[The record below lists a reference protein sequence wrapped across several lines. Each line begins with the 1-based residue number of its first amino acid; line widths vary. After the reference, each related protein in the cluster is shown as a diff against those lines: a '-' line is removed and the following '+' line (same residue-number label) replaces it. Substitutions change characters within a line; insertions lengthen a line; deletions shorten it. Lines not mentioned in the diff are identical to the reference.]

1 MEDDVLEMENGEV
14 LEDVVVEPSE
24 PSVPTVIITTRGV
37 WKPFEDVMSVQFTAG
52 KTYRVK
58 VNKECEFA
66 ISKDEPKDGEKSKE
80 ITYTA
85 SDENR
90 LWVKTVA

>member
-24 PSVPTVIITTRGV
+24 PPVPTVIITTRGI
-37 WKPFEDVMSVQFTAG
+37 WKPFDEVMGVQFENG
-52 KTYRVK
+52 KTYQVK

-66 ISKDEPKDGEKSKE
+66 ISKDEPKDGEKLKE

-85 SDENR
+85 SAENR